1 MPTQSSMS
9 PKKLRLRGAER
20 RETGAKGGGRENGK
34 ETSAAIFAPNLQWT
48 SWGEFYCEISFDNA

>member
-1 MPTQSSMS
+1 MS